1 MAAHFDISVESLREW
16 KRLYFDSKSGKFV
29 GKKLDPKDQEIKVL
43 RKQVTELT
51 QEREI
56 LKKAHFLKDRKMK
69 LSLLKKLSLEFP
81 IEKMAKIFD
90 IPRSSYYSWLN
101 RKQSKRAL
109 ENLSLTNLLTKIFF
123 KKRKSYGSRR
133 LLLGT

>member
-29 GKKLDPKDQEIKVL
+29 GKKLDAKDQEIKAL
-43 RKQVTELT
+43 RKQVSELT

-56 LKKAHFLKDRKMK
+56 LKKAHFLKDRKMR
-69 LSLLKKLSLEFP
+69 LSLLKKLSKEFP

-90 IPRSSYYSWLN
+90 IPRSSYYLELPQYNVHCYAYLN
-101 RKQSKRAL
+101 FILISIYYLKVYRTL
-109 ENLSLTNLLTKIFF
+109 II
-123 KKRKSYGSRR
+123 
-133 LLLGT
+133 